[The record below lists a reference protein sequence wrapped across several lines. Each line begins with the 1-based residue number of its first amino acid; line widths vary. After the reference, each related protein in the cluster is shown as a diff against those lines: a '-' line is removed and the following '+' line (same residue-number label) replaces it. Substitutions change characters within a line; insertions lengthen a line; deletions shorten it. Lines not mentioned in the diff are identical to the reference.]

1 MQWLLREQ
9 TKHFEFALVYGSYVL
24 MTGITMSFSG
34 VVDTIMPRL
43 HNSSTFRRVASP
55 SPGSLFFDTLRAGS
69 GAVTIAKRSFILLS
83 SL

>member
-43 HNSSTFRRVASP
+43 HNSEAVIYSLILPVRLASRQKAAQRGVRF
-55 SPGSLFFDTLRAGS
+55 S
-69 GAVTIAKRSFILLS
+69 
-83 SL
+83 

>member
-34 VVDTIMPRL
+34 VVDIL
-43 HNSSTFRRVASP
+43 HAAPSQQFHLLPSS
-55 SPGSLFFDTLRAGS
+55 D
-69 GAVTIAKRSFILLS
+69 
-83 SL
+83 